1 MMKWCKSLDEDEDE
15 DEDDDEDEEED
26 EDEDEDEDE
35 SLEELCEEHLFV
47 FFSSLRLWYVG
58 STYLFLRSFLFPC

>member
-1 MMKWCKSLDEDEDE
+1 MMKWRKSLDEYEDE
-15 DEDDDEDEEED
+15 DGDDD

-47 FFSSLRLWYVG
+47 FFSSLRLWHVG
-58 STYLFLRSFLFPC
+58 STYLFLRSFLPPC

>member
-1 MMKWCKSLDEDEDE
+1 MMKWRKSLDKDEDE
-15 DEDDDEDEEED
+15 DEDDD

-35 SLEELCEEHLFV
+35 SLEELCEERLFV

>member
-15 DEDDDEDEEED
+15 DGDDD

-47 FFSSLRLWYVG
+47 FFSSLRLLYVG